1 METINQNREQDCLSN
16 KSIETTKSE
25 RRAKDL
31 DNLSRNLMKKIY
43 QDLYI
48 RNTDLY
54 IEKNLTF
61 ENFLFHFYNDY
72 ISLIDFN
79 KPDYKLLLERMDL
92 IVKSKFDRENRL
104 KSGKNKL
111 EIKKELNFLSQEDE
125 WALIDKYMKA
135 VYDDEMKKLKEE
147 KNKKQ
152 IKYFENLDNQIKE
165 RKNYIDPIEKKKEE
179 VYLFREKEAKKNLNN
194 LKIMNQEKLIQ
205 LKKDIINY
213 NCISIEYL
221 EKLEKDNFNIDEN
234 NKDLIC
240 FKIDYLMNINN
251 EKSLDKENLA
261 SLTKQIIFEKD
272 LNKIKK
278 GLGIIKYQEEL
289 LHQMDNVIKQ
299 SERPSKMSLEERK
312 INKKLLDKAKE
323 YFKKKYQLSN

>member
-152 IKYFENLDNQIKE
+152 IKYFENLDKQIKE

-251 EKSLDKENLA
+251 EKSLDKENLV
-261 SLTKQIIFEKD
+261 SLTKQIINEKD

-289 LHQMDNVIKQ
+289 LHQMDNVIKK

>member
-25 RRAKDL
+25 KRAKDL

-261 SLTKQIIFEKD
+261 SLTKQIINEKD

-289 LHQMDNVIKQ
+289 LHQMDNVIKK
-299 SERPSKMSLEERK
+299 SERPSKMNLEERK

>member
-152 IKYFENLDNQIKE
+152 IKYFENLDKQIKE

-261 SLTKQIIFEKD
+261 SLTKQIINEKD

-289 LHQMDNVIKQ
+289 LHQMDNVIKK

>member
-152 IKYFENLDNQIKE
+152 IKYFENLDKQIKE

-289 LHQMDNVIKQ
+289 LHQMDNVIKK

>member
-251 EKSLDKENLA
+251 EKSLDKENLV
-261 SLTKQIIFEKD
+261 SLTKQIINEKD

-289 LHQMDNVIKQ
+289 LHQMDNVIKK